1 VAKLQ
6 LLLVDQDPNSRTVLE
21 VSLKK
26 AGYTVTTSEDGFDAL
41 QKIELSAPDLV
52 LTDTRLSG
60 LDGFGLVKR
69 MKEKPEWAAIPVVFL
84 SSRKSVEDKVRGF
97 ELGVEDYLTKPIFVR
112 ELIARINMLLNRRAK
127 ERIAARQT
135 TSGRTRFTGS
145 ILDMGV
151 VDLLQTF
158 EVSRKSGVLHVTH
171 GSDETVI
178 SFRDGQIVHAMLGR
192 LQGAEAVYRALVWNE
207 GDFAIEFGQV
217 DVVDNVGI
225 STQGLLMEGM
235 RRVDEWTRL
244 LEQLPPLTTQ
254 LDVDVDQIT
263 ERLHEIPDEV
273 NKILRLFDGGRAV
286 KDVIDESP
294 FEDLSTLGTVSKLY
308 FEGILVPADG
318 QQVTTAASEVEHA
331 SGGVIGG
338 PDGVPRIDDDL
349 DDAFSALANMSS
361 TPPPL
366 APSPES
372 GLRAVAVQ
380 DKRETLPVPGTLEH
394 SAHTAEPPVLALSRK
409 TDPLAQT
416 NPGMPAAEVAS
427 ALAEATEAASRA
439 TDDEDVMHAPG
450 ARPEPSS
457 PMPAQGIAAGDVSPL
472 EQEPEPGG
480 SARGPDD
487 DGEEDD
493 GEDDEGEDDDGEDD
507 DGEDDD
513 GEDEDDE
520 GEDDEGE
527 DDEGEDDEG
536 EDDDG
541 EDDDGED
548 DEDDDGE
555 DDDGEDDDGED
566 EEDHSEDTDP
576 RGRLTERFFDRDGQL
591 HEEDDDEDDR
601 PRVDPEAVRRKAI
614 AARIVAVVMGAL
626 SVIAI
631 YGLWKV
637 EWSSSGPVPEGSS
650 PPSVKVSPPLTASG
664 VVTTV
669 VPKGLID
676 SAQDAPVDRAEGMDG
691 GQDAL
696 EHDGVGPDAAPAAD
710 AAGDVLGE
718 EVPKS
723 LVSKAQR
730 ALERG
735 KVADAIEMATKYT
748 GAYPTDAFGW
758 LVLGAAYEQA
768 GKRAEA
774 RDVYRLCS
782 QRAKGAYVG
791 ECTALGGR

>member
-1 VAKLQ
+1 MAKLQ

-26 AGYTVTTSEDGFDAL
+26 AGYTVTTSDDGLDAL
-41 QKIELSAPDLV
+41 QKIEVSAPDLV

-361 TPPPL
+361 SPPPI
-366 APSPES
+366 APAPES
-372 GLRAVAVQ
+372 GLRALAVQ

-394 SAHTAEPPVLALSRK
+394 SAHTAAPPVLAMSRK

-439 TDDEDVMHAPG
+439 TDAEDVMHASE
-450 ARPEPSS
+450 ASPEPSS
-457 PMPAQGIAAGDVSPL
+457 PVHAEGTSAGPVSPL

-480 SARGPDD
+480 SPNEPGDGGEEEDGEED

-493 GEDDEGEDDDGEDD
+493 GEGEDGEGEDGEGDGEGEGEEDGDD
-507 DGEDDD
+507 EEDD
-513 GEDEDDE
+513 
-520 GEDDEGE
+520 
-527 DDEGEDDEG
+527 
-536 EDDDG
+536 
-541 EDDDGED
+541 
-548 DEDDDGE
+548 
-555 DDDGEDDDGED
+555 D

-576 RGRLTERFFDRDGQL
+576 RVRLTERFFDRDGQL

-601 PRVDPEAVRRKAI
+601 PRVNPEAARRKAI
-614 AARIVAVVMGAL
+614 AARVVAVVMGAL

-631 YGLWKV
+631 YGLWNV
-637 EWSSSGPVPEGSS
+637 EWNSSVPVPEKSAT
-650 PPSVKVSPPLTASG
+650 PSVKVSPPLTASG

-676 SAQDAPVDRAEGMDG
+676 AAQDAPGDRAEGTDG
-691 GQDAL
+691 GQDVVA
-696 EHDGVGPDAAPAAD
+696 HDGVGPDAAPAAD

-723 LVSKAQR
+723 LVNKAQR

-768 GKRAEA
+768 GRRAEA

-782 QRAKGAYVG
+782 QKAKGAYVG

>member
-1 VAKLQ
+1 MAKLQ

-513 GEDEDDE
+513 GEDE
-520 GEDDEGE
+520 
-527 DDEGEDDEG
+527 
-536 EDDDG
+536 
-541 EDDDGED
+541 
-548 DEDDDGE
+548 
-555 DDDGEDDDGED
+555 
-566 EEDHSEDTDP
+566 EDHSEDTDP

-650 PPSVKVSPPLTASG
+650 PSSVKVSPPLTASG

>member
-26 AGYTVTTSEDGFDAL
+26 AGYTVTTSDDGLDAL

-338 PDGVPRIDDDL
+338 PDGVPQIDDDL

-372 GLRAVAVQ
+372 GLRALAVQ

-439 TDDEDVMHAPG
+439 TDAEGAMHAPEAG
-450 ARPEPSS
+450 PEPS
-457 PMPAQGIAAGDVSPL
+457 PPVHAEETAAGDLSPL
-472 EQEPEPGG
+472 AQEPEPGG
-480 SARGPDD
+480 AAHEPEGDDEGDEEGDD
-487 DGEEDD
+487 DEEDD
-493 GEDDEGEDDDGEDD
+493 EEDDDEEDD
-507 DGEDDD
+507 DEEDDD
-513 GEDEDDE
+513 EEYDDE
-520 GEDDEGE
+520 EYDEEDNDEE
-527 DDEGEDDEG
+527 DG
-536 EDDDG
+536 
-541 EDDDGED
+541 
-548 DEDDDGE
+548 
-555 DDDGEDDDGED
+555 D

-576 RGRLTERFFDRDGQL
+576 RDRLTERFFDRDGQL
-591 HEEDDDEDDR
+591 HEEEDEDEDDR
-601 PRVDPEAVRRKAI
+601 PRIDSEAVRRKAI

-637 EWSSSGPVPEGSS
+637 EWSSSGPVSETSAT
-650 PPSVKVSPPLTASG
+650 PSVKVSPPLTASG

-669 VPKGLID
+669 VPKGLTD
-676 SAQDAPVDRAEGMDG
+676 AAQDAPGERAEGTDG
-691 GQDAL
+691 GQDVV
-696 EHDGVGPDAAPAAD
+696 EHDGAGPDAAPIAD
-710 AAGDVLGE
+710 AAVDALGE

-723 LVSKAQR
+723 LVNKAQR

-774 RDVYRLCS
+774 RDAYRLCS
-782 QRAKGAYVG
+782 QKAKGAYVG

>member
-26 AGYTVTTSEDGFDAL
+26 AGYTVTTSEDGLDAL

-349 DDAFSALANMSS
+349 DDAFLALANMSS
-361 TPPPL
+361 TPPPM
-366 APSPES
+366 APAPES
-372 GLRAVAVQ
+372 GLRALALQ
-380 DKRETLPVPGTLEH
+380 DKRETLPVPGALEH
-394 SAHTAEPPVLALSRK
+394 SGHTAEPPVLALSRK

-416 NPGMPAAEVAS
+416 NPGMPAAMAAS
-427 ALAEATEAASRA
+427 ALAGATEAASRA
-439 TDDEDVMHAPG
+439 TDAEDVMPAPE
-450 ARPEPSS
+450 ASPEPSPEAS
-457 PMPAQGIAAGDVSPL
+457 PEPNSPAHAEGPAAGDVSPL
-472 EQEPEPGG
+472 GRELEPGG
-480 SARGPDD
+480 DEKDD
-487 DGEEDD
+487 DEGDDDEGDEGDDDEGDEGDEEDD
-493 GEDDEGEDDDGEDD
+493 DEEDD
-507 DGEDDD
+507 
-513 GEDEDDE
+513 
-520 GEDDEGE
+520 
-527 DDEGEDDEG
+527 
-536 EDDDG
+536 
-541 EDDDGED
+541 
-548 DEDDDGE
+548 
-555 DDDGEDDDGED
+555 D

-576 RGRLTERFFDRDGQL
+576 RDRLTERFFDRDGQL
-591 HEEDDDEDDR
+591 QEEDDDEDDR
-601 PRVDPEAVRRKAI
+601 PRVAPETARRKAI
-614 AARIVAVVMGAL
+614 AARVVAVLMGAL

-637 EWSSSGPVPEGSS
+637 EWSSSGPVAARSAI
-650 PPSVKVSPPLTASG
+650 PSAEVSPIAASG
-664 VVTTV
+664 VTTV
-669 VPKGLID
+669 VPKGLMD
-676 SAQDAPVDRAEGMDG
+676 AAQDAPGERAEATDG
-691 GQDAL
+691 GLDVVEQ
-696 EHDGVGPDAAPAAD
+696 DGVGPDAAPAAD
-710 AAGDVLGE
+710 ALADVLGE
-718 EVPKS
+718 EVSKS
-723 LVSKAQR
+723 LVNKAQR

-735 KVADAIEMATKYT
+735 KVEDAIEMATKYT
-748 GAYPTDAFGW
+748 GAYPGDAFGW

-782 QRAKGAYVG
+782 QKAKGAYVG